1 MYKYFYIIEIANL
14 RRLIMN
20 KKHRNIKLTNNDSK
34 IEKEEYEFSIKDFV
48 NITTQSA
55 LHTLL
60 IIDEIINLIDK

>member
-1 MYKYFYIIEIANL
+1 
-14 RRLIMN
+14 MN
-20 KKHRNIKLTNNDSK
+20 KKHRNTKLANNDSK